1 VRATS
6 ARALGRSGDQ
16 EAASDLIAACGDGV
30 PPGVAA
36 QALLDLGQQAM
47 PWLVSG
53 VAARHAAVRETACRV
68 IGLAGADGDAEVV
81 SALERAATADDA
93 VAVRVAAC
101 DALGRVGGREA
112 ALAVVGATGD
122 SEAAVRRAACDAATR
137 LAAPELAGA
146 VVRALDDRSAEVRRA
161 AARAA
166 VVLGAS
172 PLRPTEFL
180 AEARAELSWGWS

>member
-1 VRATS
+1 
-6 ARALGRSGDQ
+6 
-16 EAASDLIAACGDGV
+16 
-30 PPGVAA
+30 
-36 QALLDLGQQAM
+36 
-47 PWLVSG
+47 
-53 VAARHAAVRETACRV
+53 
-68 IGLAGADGDAEVV
+68 
-81 SALERAATADDA
+81 
-93 VAVRVAAC
+93 
-101 DALGRVGGREA
+101 
-112 ALAVVGATGD
+112 
-122 SEAAVRRAACDAATR
+122 VRRAACDAATR